1 MQMLTRYVLGMAC
14 LFFWANLRGADPA
27 RREIQASSV
36 EQATSTRELAASCRE
51 LPSSGEDA
59 CSVLLTVT
67 PFEQND
73 RSPVTGKVL
82 IKWGDLVETHE
93 VKEEDYSQGSLTF
106 LLPDTAKRAV
116 IDIRFETPSGE
127 TLHHSLVPSSRT
139 PKSRRDYVEK
149 CLSTLIAHGRDEY
162 GPEKSPLFMAIL
174 DAETQRSPRD
184 PMELGS
190 LVRLEDR
197 IHRRAERGSNLWYDQ
212 ALLQCLFQMSVLTG
226 NDRFARAADEYVD
239 YFFRH
244 CHKPVDP
251 SITYL
256 NGMPTWGTHIF
267 WDCYADKPGGDE
279 DGNGPHEILAFRA
292 DWENMYRRNPD
303 AVRRAIDAIWEFH
316 IVDKGTGLS
325 NRHDDR
331 KPGCDFAF
339 SSSSF
344 AQAMA
349 FMYQKTGEE
358 RYLRQ
363 AKTIVDW
370 HWDNRNLD
378 TNLTA
383 DTPGRTN
390 RYDGHHCF
398 TTVAGPHALGVLR
411 CYELTGD
418 PHFRD
423 VAFAYIKAYD
433 RYAWSERDQ
442 TYWAMLKLDGTP
454 VPEQPRGRGYDA
466 FAPYGPVDVWRST
479 IYSYEFTLAAA
490 QAAVAAYEVS
500 QRDGSPDGD
509 LLKIARRWG
518 SVVERSLP
526 PKVGRRWKQDLEA
539 ALPLAAKIEG
549 AYAEDYGRAISLFV
563 HLHRAS
569 DDPHYLELANSIA
582 DEAIAKLFRNGVFV
596 GHPAKPY
603 YECTDGVGILML
615 SLLEL
620 DGSEGPAGGAW

>member
-1 MQMLTRYVLGMAC
+1 MLTRYLLGLTC
-14 LFFWANLRGADPA
+14 LLSWGYVRGSEPATKDPHDV
-27 RREIQASSV
+27 SV
-36 EQATSTRELAASCRE
+36 EQPTLTRELAIYCRE
-51 LPSSGEDA
+51 LPASKVGTRSFQ
-59 CSVLLTVT
+59 LTIT
-67 PFEQND
+67 PYQAND
-73 RSPVTGKVL
+73 RSPISGEVL
-82 IKWGDLVETHE
+82 IHWGAHSENHE
-93 VKEEDYSQGSLTF
+93 VTEADYSQKSLSF
-106 LLPDTAKRAV
+106 VLPQSAAGEQIEVRFKTAA
-116 IDIRFETPSGE
+116 GE
-127 TLHHSLVPSSRT
+127 TLHGTVSVGPPL
-139 PKSRRDYVEK
+139 PKSRRVYVER
-149 CLSTLIAHGRDEY
+149 CLSTLIAHGRDVY

-174 DAETQRSPRD
+174 DADTQRSPHD

-212 ALLQCLFQMSVLTG
+212 ALLQCLFQMTVLTG
-226 NDRFARAADEYVD
+226 NDRFATAADDYID
-239 YFFRH
+239 YFFKH
-244 CHKPVDP
+244 CHKPVEP
-251 SITYL
+251 SSTYL
-256 NGMPTWGTHIF
+256 NGMPTWGTHIY

-279 DGNGPHEILAFRA
+279 DGHGPHEILVFQA

-303 AVRRAIDAIWEFH
+303 AVRRAIDSIWEFH

-349 FMYQKTGEE
+349 FMYRKTGEE

-423 VAFAYIKAYD
+423 IAFAYIKAYD
-433 RYAWSERDQ
+433 RYAWSEKDQ

-454 VPEQPRGRGYDA
+454 IPEQPRGRGYDA
-466 FAPYGPVDVWRST
+466 FAPYGVVDAWRST

-500 QRDGSPDGD
+500 LRDGSPDGD
-509 LLKIARRWG
+509 LLQIARRWG

-539 ALPLAAKIEG
+539 ALPMAAEIEG
-549 AYAEDYGRAISLFV
+549 AYAEDYGRTISLFV
-563 HLHRAS
+563 HLNRAT
-569 DDPHYLELANSIA
+569 DDPHYLEVANSVA
-582 DEAIAKLFRNGVFV
+582 DEAIAKLFRNGLFV

-603 YECTDGVGILML
+603 YECTDGVGILLL

-620 DGSEGPAGGAW
+620 DGFEGPSGGAW